1 MRGGEPPSPRSSHPA
16 ALAAAPASAG
26 AQQAC
31 PGTVDVAYGF
41 AVKANE
47 LRPRPRG
54 REGSGC
60 GQSASGSAP
69 RRRCAVARFSC
80 RTAGQDTVEGA
91 VVTYGV
97 ICRRGVRTVTWTVS
111 VD

>member
-1 MRGGEPPSPRSSHPA
+1 MKA
-16 ALAAAPASAG
+16 TNCALGRA
-26 AQQAC
+26 
-31 PGTVDVAYGF
+31 VAREWLR
-41 AVKANE
+41 AV
-47 LRPRPRG
+47 
-54 REGSGC
+54 
-60 GQSASGSAP
+60 GQRKCS

-91 VVTYGV
+91 VVTYDV